1 MQGIIACECDFCEKN
16 MELFLALRVIDGFY
30 QFIAVTNM
38 RISLILSAL
47 LLFSTPAG
55 AQMILPGAVNA
66 PPQKTVKLPGQNT
79 GPARPKVVYSRIPG
93 EDAVAGRV
101 LMQNGALGSLEFGK
115 TAEGLAISK
124 LTLAGNMI
132 SRPGDACQVPVIS
145 ATPSPLSLIGKP
157 DGVLRYQNSIPACTF
172 TLDILQGAVIVKS
185 EAEICKFQASDC
197 QVRPNGMW
205 GPRGTSISE
214 EQIKA
219 DNSARPQAET
229 ALRASYRS
237 LMDRHS
243 DRAATKAVAAE
254 QAAFSSAREELCRDY
269 ALEDKHGFCD
279 TRFTEAK
286 VASVRLRLGEKSETE
301 TGSLPKK
308 PKKRKARAAAQPAAT
323 MDAPSF

>member
-1 MQGIIACECDFCEKN
+1 MQGIIARECDFCEKN
-16 MELFLALRVIDGFY
+16 IELFLALRVIDDFY

-38 RISLILSAL
+38 RISFVLSAL

-55 AQMILPGAVNA
+55 AQLILPGAVNA
-66 PPQKTVKLPGQNT
+66 PPQKTVKLPGQNA
-79 GPARPKVVYSRIPG
+79 GPAKPKVIYSRVPG

-101 LMQNGALGSLEFGK
+101 LLQNGASGTLEFGK
-115 TAEGLAISK
+115 TAEGLSISK

-132 SRPGDACQVPVIS
+132 SRPGDSCQVQVVTT
-145 ATPSPLSLIGKP
+145 AASPLTLVGKP
-157 DGVLRYQNSIPACTF
+157 DGVLRYQNTIPACTF
-172 TLDILQGAVIVKS
+172 TLDILQGAVIVKA
-185 EAEICKFQASDC
+185 EAEICRFQASDC

-214 EQIKA
+214 DQIKA

-237 LMDRHS
+237 LMERHS

-308 PKKRKARAAAQPAAT
+308 SKKHKVRAAASPAAT